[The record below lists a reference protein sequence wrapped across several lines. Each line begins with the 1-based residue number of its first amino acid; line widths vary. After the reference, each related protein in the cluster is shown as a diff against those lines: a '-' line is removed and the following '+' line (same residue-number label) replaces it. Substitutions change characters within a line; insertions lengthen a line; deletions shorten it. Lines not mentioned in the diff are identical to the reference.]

1 MTVKEYFEAGNEVLV
16 LTDEMK
22 EAFQAFID
30 YLTKE
35 HKAESER
42 LQASLGESK

>member
-1 MTVKEYFEAGNEVLV
+1 MTMKEYFEAGNEVLV

-35 HKAESER
+35 HKE
-42 LQASLGESK
+42 ESKKLEQKKA